1 MDSNPSD
8 QKPPF
13 LSPVRPAELT
23 LDSEIQ
29 FDCHKGIA
37 CFNEC
42 CRNID
47 IQLTPYD
54 ILRLKRR
61 LELDSREFVARYT
74 LPFEM
79 DFHGMPGLKMATKPG
94 TTECV
99 FLVEEGCSV
108 YEDRPAACR
117 YYALGA
123 MGVRK
128 KGESRVTDI
137 YFLVKEA
144 HCLGHD
150 EPATQ
155 TVGEYRRAQGVETYD
170 EMNRDWRDLII
181 KKRSSGPTIGR
192 PSERSMQLFDMCS
205 YDLDSFREFIQSKG
219 FRDIFD
225 LDETGLAE
233 LLDDEESL
241 LRFAIRFL
249 RQVLFGEQTI
259 PVKAGA
265 REQRIQQRREIWQ
278 QRREREAQRSRED
291 LEDLKYQDR
300 QQYQTGPKA
309 LQEGDDGNG
318 PAGPGRAGDKTV
330 RS

>member
-8 QKPPF
+8 QGTPF
-13 LSPVRPAELT
+13 QSPVQPTELA

-29 FDCHKGIA
+29 FDCHRGIA

-54 ILRLKRR
+54 ILRLKRC
-61 LELDSREFVARYT
+61 LALDSREFVARYT

-79 DFHGMPGLKMATKPG
+79 DFHSMPGLKMATKPG

-99 FLVEEGCSV
+99 FLSEEGCSV
-108 YEDRPAACR
+108 YQDRPAACR

-128 KGESRVTDI
+128 KEEPQVTEL

-150 EPATQ
+150 EPVTR
-155 TVGEYRRAQGVETYD
+155 TVGEYRKAQGVDTYD

-181 KKRSSGPTIGR
+181 KKRSSGPTIGM
-192 PSERSMQLFDMCS
+192 PSQRSMQLFDMCS
-205 YDLDSFREFIQSKG
+205 YDLDSFGEFIQSKG
-219 FRDIFD
+219 FRNIFD
-225 LDETGLAE
+225 LDEADLAE
-233 LLDDEESL
+233 LLGDDEKL
-241 LRFAIRFL
+241 LRFSIRFL
-249 RQVLFGEQTI
+249 KQVLFGERSI

-265 REQRIQQRREIWQ
+265 RAQRVQQRREIWN
-278 QRREREAQRSRED
+278 QRREREVARSRES

-300 QQYQTGPKA
+300 HRFRAKTPDTYKGG
-309 LQEGDDGNG
+309 EGE
-318 PAGPGRAGDKTV
+318 
-330 RS
+330 